1 MPEGI
6 VDSHII
12 DQKFRKH
19 FEFEILLLA
28 HVLHVIQMRLINHRN
43 KWLRH
48 ITLDKYPKTNFSC
61 FSVSIPSTL
70 NHTSRHVSEVSRVS
84 LQTTQSIR
92 HDISIRK
99 LINPPSVTHRCEHDE
114 NLTSAYT
121 GNGLHR
127 PPTPISSPLAS
138 TTPNFQLLA
147 LSPLLATRKLA
158 KVAVAVLAE
167 NSSLK
172 KIQAI
177 TSGSSLEAG
186 GREVGVTA
194 HRVGARGDSIVLGK
208 TLLRSEK
215 QRRRGGEER
224 RTKENE
230 AAAVA
235 VAAVATAAA
244 VGAAEVEEKVKVE
257 NSEGGGGLKVAGQ
270 SLTLFLCSY

>member
-1 MPEGI
+1 M
-6 VDSHII
+6 
-12 DQKFRKH
+12 
-19 FEFEILLLA
+19 
-28 HVLHVIQMRLINHRN
+28 
-43 KWLRH
+43 
-48 ITLDKYPKTNFSC
+48 
-61 FSVSIPSTL
+61 
-70 NHTSRHVSEVSRVS
+70 
-84 LQTTQSIR
+84 
-92 HDISIRK
+92 
-99 LINPPSVTHRCEHDE
+99 
-114 NLTSAYT
+114 
-121 GNGLHR
+121 
-127 PPTPISSPLAS
+127 
-138 TTPNFQLLA
+138 
-147 LSPLLATRKLA
+147 
-158 KVAVAVLAE
+158 AVAVLAE

-194 HRVGARGDSIVLGK
+194 HRDARGDSIVLGK